1 MRKPEPAADLRVELL
16 SRHRDQTPMLAK
28 TVNQPTRMPGA
39 RLPDERVRDIE
50 FAKRLR
56 QLMEERQFTQSD
68 LAAKIWDRYRNSEGK
83 NVARGRDRI
92 SVWVNGK
99 NIPDAKNMEKL
110 AKVLR
115 VKVSE
120 LAPQSALKSAHQSAV
135 DWSFTR
141 PAGADRGQVF
151 VQIAQYVTAE
161 IAHEIQGLLLRNERE
176 LRGAK
181 A

>member
-1 MRKPEPAADLRVELL
+1 
-16 SRHRDQTPMLAK
+16 MLK
-28 TVNQPTRMPGA
+28 TVNRAPRIPGA
-39 RLPDERVRDIE
+39 RLPEERVRDVE

-56 QLMEERQFTQSD
+56 KLMAERELTQSD
-68 LAAKIWDRYRNSEGK
+68 LAAKIWDRYVNTEGK

-115 VKVSE
+115 VKLSD
-120 LAPQSALKSAHQSAV
+120 LAPDSALKAAHHGAM

-141 PAGADRGQVF
+141 PHDAEDGRVF
-151 VQIAQYVTAE
+151 VQIAQYVSAE

-176 LRGAK
+176 LRGSA

>member
-16 SRHRDQTPMLAK
+16 SRHRDRTPMLK
-28 TVNQPTRMPGA
+28 TVNQATRIPGA
-39 RLPDERVRDIE
+39 RLPDERVRDIQ
-50 FAKRLR
+50 FAKRLK
-56 QLMEERQFTQSD
+56 QLMEERELTQSK
-68 LAAKIWDRYRNSEGK
+68 LAEKIWGRYTNSEDK

-99 NIPDAKNMEKL
+99 NIPDAKNLEKL
-110 AKVLR
+110 ARVLK
-115 VKVSE
+115 VKVSD
-120 LAPQSALKSAHQSAV
+120 LAPKATLKAAHQGPV

-141 PAGADRGQVF
+141 PAGTEGGRVF

-176 LRGAK
+176 LKGV
-181 A
+181 

>member
-1 MRKPEPAADLRVELL
+1 MRKPEPAAGFRVELL
-16 SRHRDQTPMLAK
+16 SRHRDQTPMLK
-28 TVNQPTRMPGA
+28 TVNLPARIPGA

-50 FAKRLR
+50 FAKRLK
-56 QLMEERQFTQSD
+56 QLMEERNLTQSD
-68 LAAKIWDRYRNSEGK
+68 LAAKIWNRYTNTEGK

-99 NIPDAKNMEKL
+99 NIPDAKNLEKL
-110 AKVLR
+110 AKVLKVR
-115 VKVSE
+115 VSD
-120 LAPQSALKSAHQSAV
+120 LAPKATLKAAHQGPV

-141 PAGADRGQVF
+141 PAGTEGGRVF

-176 LRGAK
+176 LRGV
-181 A
+181 

>member
-1 MRKPEPAADLRVELL
+1 
-16 SRHRDQTPMLAK
+16 MLK
-28 TVNQPTRMPGA
+28 TVNQPARIPGA

-50 FAKRLR
+50 FAKRLKQLMDER
-56 QLMEERQFTQSD
+56 QLTQSD
-68 LAAKIWDRYRNSEGK
+68 LAAKIWNRYTNSEGK

-115 VKVSE
+115 VKVSD
-120 LAPQSALKSAHQSAV
+120 LAPQATLKAAHQGAV

-141 PAGADRGQVF
+141 PTGADSDRVF
-151 VQIAQYVTAE
+151 VQIA
-161 IAHEIQGLLLRNERE
+161 
-176 LRGAK
+176 
-181 A
+181 